1 MAMMLTAPERPA
13 APDPLTA
20 ARAAKELAEV
30 RLLREALRAS
40 EAGRPQVAIAD
51 ALGISQAA
59 VSKMLVRARLAPEV
73 AGDTPWEVAL
83 RYAAGELNHE
93 QMIETFTA
101 WPWTHDRFLDA
112 DSAWP
117 EQYVRGS
124 WQDVVRAVDEGYLSR
139 QDYALL
145 FERTA

>member
-1 MAMMLTAPERPA
+1 
-13 APDPLTA
+13 
-20 ARAAKELAEV
+20 
-30 RLLREALRAS
+30 
-40 EAGRPQVAIAD
+40 
-51 ALGISQAA
+51 LGVSQAA

-83 RYAAGELNHE
+83 RYAAGELSHE

-112 DSAWP
+112 ESVWP

-124 WQDVVRAVDEGYLSR
+124 WQDVVRAADEGYISR
-139 QDYALL
+139 QDYAEL
-145 FERTA
+145 FEHTA